1 MITAPRTL
9 STAEPIDPY
18 AAYDPYANGD
28 PYADTSATGGT
39 AAATPHSSAGWTP
52 PPPTPTPTAYAPSP
66 RMIAPDSGDPAAQP
80 IDGGGW
86 QPPPLP
92 QQLPDGTGGAIPVPP
107 DAAVPGGQIITET
120 TDNLGGGKVPRSP
133 NPIPGFPLPPDGV
146 GDPPPPTP
154 PEAPWMPPDPTAG
167 GGGGGVGDAPP
178 IGPPPDPYVP
188 PPADTPPEA
197 PVGPPPPSDPLPPE
211 GSLPPTVITEP
222 WMPPPPVADQNA
234 GLPAAPPAAGPP
246 AAAAPPATTQAPT
259 EDFGAGNNL
268 ISSEITPQ
276 ADPRLM
282 QYQGATDQI
291 MQRMLNGPN
300 RYDLAKQ
307 YYDNFSNETE
317 GDFDRSLKT
326 ATDLGAARGRLGSG
340 ILTNTYGDLTE
351 RRLRDKENAKRGFL
365 TNALEG
371 TIGDTRNAFNDIG
384 AAERNIFGEGQSDR
398 GEFRTERDYQRN
410 LAEQAILRRIQQQVM
425 EGSASQQDFEN
436 ALTQYQQG
444 QRNDPT
450 SALQTAAGEAGNEAT
465 GAGNDVEALLRAL
478 LARSQQSAA

>member
-1 MITAPRTL
+1 
-9 STAEPIDPY
+9 
-18 AAYDPYANGD
+18 
-28 PYADTSATGGT
+28 
-39 AAATPHSSAGWTP
+39 
-52 PPPTPTPTAYAPSP
+52 
-66 RMIAPDSGDPAAQP
+66 
-80 IDGGGW
+80 
-86 QPPPLP
+86 
-92 QQLPDGTGGAIPVPP
+92 V
-107 DAAVPGGQIITET
+107 
-120 TDNLGGGKVPRSP
+120 
-133 NPIPGFPLPPDGV
+133 
-146 GDPPPPTP
+146 
-154 PEAPWMPPDPTAG
+154 
-167 GGGGGVGDAPP
+167 
-178 IGPPPDPYVP
+178 
-188 PPADTPPEA
+188 
-197 PVGPPPPSDPLPPE
+197 
-211 GSLPPTVITEP
+211 PPTVITEP
-222 WMPPPPVADQNA
+222 WTPPPPVADQNA

-246 AAAAPPATTQAPT
+246 AAAATPPATTQAPT

-276 ADPRLM
+276 PDPRLM

-365 TNALEG
+365 TDALEG

-384 AAERNIFGEGQSDR
+384 SAERNIFGEGQSDR